1 MKKKVSMLL
10 AALLLTGGIIVFGG
24 EKPQPELVKATVIQQ
39 A

>member
-10 AALLLTGGIIVFGG
+10 AALLLTGGIVIFSG
-24 EKPQPELVKATVIQQ
+24 EKPKPEIASVQVIQQ